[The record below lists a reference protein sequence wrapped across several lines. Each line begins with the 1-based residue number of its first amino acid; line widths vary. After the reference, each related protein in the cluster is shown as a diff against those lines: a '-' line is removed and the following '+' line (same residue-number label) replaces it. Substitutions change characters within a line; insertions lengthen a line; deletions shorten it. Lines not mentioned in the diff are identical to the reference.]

1 MAILEASG
9 KQEPEAKE
17 TPAGPLEEVRV
28 PLPKGGGA
36 GAVPFL
42 RAHPATLSAWA
53 PPRSPP
59 AVRLPPPG

>member
-28 PLPKGGGA
+28 PQPDTALLWEAPAEREVGGGQ
-36 GAVPFL
+36 VP
-42 RAHPATLSAWA
+42 
-53 PPRSPP
+53 
-59 AVRLPPPG
+59 